1 MSSSFILQ
9 TKLTPPSIKD
19 DILRRPSLTKKL
31 QSIFNSPLT
40 IVQSGP
46 GYGKSTAIA
55 TFLADSKKTY
65 CWYSLSSYEDELIPF
80 LTYFISAIR
89 IQYPSFGEELIQ
101 YLNKINRYARDEEI
115 RSFSAMLVNEMM
127 GVDRQIVLIIDDFHL
142 VQHSSQ
148 IEDWI
153 LWFLENMPSNL
164 RLVFLSRTRPQWT
177 IISNL
182 KLKGA
187 LLEINENDLVFSMED
202 IEAWFTDVYSLDF
215 SESEIAQIYQL
226 TEGWIIALQM
236 VIQQLSHHRDLSK
249 LLQNKYGSMEDLFQ
263 FLAME
268 VLVKQP
274 PMVQQF
280 LEQTCIFEELT
291 PSICDDVLGISGSKE
306 MLDLLLQKN
315 LFLQLIGQGQYR
327 YHALFKEF
335 LEQQLILQKSKYTQL
350 HKRAAQYY
358 RKQNLLELA
367 IYHLEQIEQYEE
379 IAFLLN
385 EYGET
390 LIQNGK
396 LDSLLERLQR
406 ISNDQKQVF
415 YRLHFLQGEVLRYQC
430 LYREAE
436 VHYQQSALLA
446 NQAGDVKG
454 EAQALQGQ
462 AYIYLD
468 TISPGKADR
477 LLQRSIDIME
487 KNENVLSKDKAKVY
501 LLMAENLINAGQA
514 KKAEKWFQKA
524 LDNYQLEDVG
534 NLESRLKLR
543 TGNLFEAKRILQ
555 SSKNFGLHTN
565 DHLEHAHLQQSHREP
580 TLLLSL
586 IECFLGKPEQAKE
599 LAETGIQEG
608 IRYKAPFVEACGWI
622 RMGHAVQLIDRYD
635 LSLAKKCYD
644 TALEMMDDLRVP
656 RGKAEPLM
664 GLCMLYGRDG
674 AFEKAME
681 FGKKALIETD
691 QVNDL
696 WLSACIQ
703 LCISVTCLHA
713 ERFKDAEEWL
723 NRAHDQFNFCG
734 DQYGTCLTFLWK
746 SFLYFQLEKET
757 KFQESFTSFL
767 NYVQIGSYEFI
778 FSSRT
783 TFGPKDLQSIT
794 PLLIEAQAKGIQRQ
808 YVTTLLNELGYH
820 DVESHPGYTLRIQS
834 LGRFRVWIGD
844 KEVRERD
851 WQRVKARELFEL
863 FITKRHS
870 YLQKETIFSLVWPDT
885 EEKAAIRDFKVAFN
899 ALHTA
904 IEPNRKARTNPFFF
918 NRDGQSYGLNP
929 KASIYL
935 DADEFE
941 RWVRAG
947 LKEKDNEKALSF
959 LTKGLELYD
968 GDYLPERRYEDWCIS
983 ERERLLVYYLR
994 GAEKMAQLSVQTS
1007 NYEEAIHWCENILTK
1022 DRTWEEA
1029 YRLIMFCFYQKNNRP
1044 QAIKWYKKCCE
1055 CLQDELGVEPME
1067 PTKQMFEMI
1076 TKMN

>member
-19 DILRRPSLTKKL
+19 DILRRPTLTKKL
-31 QSIFNSPLT
+31 QMMFNTPLT

-46 GYGKSTAIA
+46 GFGKSTAVA

-80 LTYFISAIR
+80 LTYFISAI
-89 IQYPSFGEELIQ
+89 QQKYTGFGEDLLQ
-101 YLNKINRYARDEEI
+101 YLKKMTRYARDEEI
-115 RSFSAMLVNEMM
+115 RSFSAMLINE
-127 GVDRQIVLIIDDFHL
+127 IVSMDHEIILIIDDFHL

-153 LWFLENMPSNL
+153 LWFLDNLPSNL
-164 RLVFLSRTRPQWT
+164 RLVFLSRNKPQWN

-187 LLEINENDLVFSMED
+187 LLEINESDLVFSKED
-202 IEAWFTDVYSLDF
+202 IEAWFTDVYSLEF
-215 SESEIAQIYQL
+215 SAKEIDQIYQL

-236 VIQQLSHHRDLSK
+236 VIQQLNHHRDLTK
-249 LLQNKYGSMEDLFQ
+249 LLQNKYSSMEDLFQ

-274 PMVQQF
+274 PMIQQF

-291 PSICDDVLGISGSKE
+291 PSICDEVLGISGSKE
-306 MLDLLLQKN
+306 MLELLIQKN
-315 LFLQLIGQGQYR
+315 LFIQQIGQEQYR

-335 LEQQLILQKSKYTQL
+335 LERQLGLQQSEFTQI
-350 HKRAAQYY
+350 HKRASHFYKK
-358 RKQNLLELA
+358 RNHLELA
-367 IYHLEQIEQYEE
+367 IYHLEQIGEYEE
-379 IAFLLN
+379 IAYLLN
-385 EYGET
+385 LYGET
-390 LIQNGK
+390 LIQHGK

-406 ISNDQKQVF
+406 ISDEQKQIF
-415 YRLHFLQGEVLRYQC
+415 YRLHYLQGEVLRYQC
-430 LYREAE
+430 IYREAE
-436 VHYQQSALLA
+436 SHYQKAVFLA
-446 NQAGDVKG
+446 SQAGDTKG
-454 EAQALQGQ
+454 ECQALQGQ

-477 LLQRSIDIME
+477 LLLRAIEIME
-487 KNENVLSKDKAKVY
+487 KNENSLSSEKAKLYV
-501 LLMAENLINAGQA
+501 LMAENLVNAGQA

-524 LDNYQLEDVG
+524 LDHYQLDDVG
-534 NLESRLKLR
+534 NLEARLKLR
-543 TGNLFEAKRILQ
+543 TGNLNEAKRILH
-555 SSKNFGLHTN
+555 SKKNFALHSRI
-565 DHLEHAHLQQSHREP
+565 DHTHLQQSHRE
-580 TLLLSL
+580 TNLLLSL
-586 IECFLGKPEQAKE
+586 IECLVGKAEQAKE

-644 TALEMMDDLRVP
+644 TALEMMEDLRVP

-681 FGKKALIETD
+681 FGKKALSETD
-691 QVNDL
+691 QVHDF

-703 LCISVTCLHA
+703 LCISVTCFYA
-713 ERFKDAEEWL
+713 EKYEEAEEWL
-723 NRAHDQFNFCG
+723 HKVQDQFEFCG
-734 DQYGTCLTFLWK
+734 DQYGSCLTYLWK
-746 SFLYFQLEKET
+746 SFLYYQTEKET
-757 KFQESFTSFL
+757 KFQEAFTAFL
-767 NYVQIGSYEFI
+767 NNVQIGSYEFI
-778 FSSRT
+778 FTNRT

-808 YVTTLLNELGYH
+808 YVTSLLNELGYH
-820 DVESHPGYTLRIQS
+820 DVDHHPGYTLRIQS

-851 WQRVKARELFEL
+851 WQRGKARELFEL
-863 FITKRHS
+863 FITKRHH
-870 YLQKETIFSLVWPDT
+870 YIQKETIFSLIWPDT

-899 ALHTA
+899 ALNAA

-935 DADEFE
+935 DADECE
-941 RWVRAG
+941 RWIRAG
-947 LKEKDNEKALSF
+947 LKEKDNEKAISF
-959 LTKGLELYD
+959 LMKGLELYE

-1007 NYEEAIHWCENILTK
+1007 NYEEAIHWCENIVVK

-1055 CLQDELGVEPME
+1055 CLQEELGVEPLE
-1067 PTKQMFEMI
+1067 PTKQMYEMI